1 MSPLPTPLRIA
12 SVSGSVTDRRHAF
25 AEIARNEDVQY
36 IVGDWMSEYNMTMRG
51 GAKSNPRSDSAEFET
66 SFMEAIEPALEAL
79 ARRHI
84 KVAVNAGASDPEKLH
99 DELTRLIK
107 SQGLDLK
114 VAWIS
119 GDEVLEQVQNAI
131 QSGDPLVSLTTGMLF
146 SINSCQIQV
155 IIDIPFQEK
164 RFPSGDSLPS
174 MLNVT
179 LAAGVSS
186 RP

>member
-51 GAKSNPRSDSAEFET
+51 GAKSNPRSESAEFET
-66 SFMEAIEPALEAL
+66 SFMEAVEPALEAL

-99 DELTRLIK
+99 DELNRVIK

-119 GDEVLEQVQNAI
+119 GDEVLGQVQNAI
-131 QSGDPLVSLTTGMLF
+131 QSGDPLVNLTTGMLSF
-146 SINSCQIQV
+146 INSC
-155 IIDIPFQEK
+155 
-164 RFPSGDSLPS
+164 
-174 MLNVT
+174 
-179 LAAGVSS
+179 
-186 RP
+186 